1 MTLLHHLQHK
11 VQEMHPQKLT
21 DKHKN
26 VRKNIL
32 EVVGLNE
39 L

>member
-1 MTLLHHLQHK
+1 MTLFHHLQHK
-11 VQEMHPQKLT
+11 VEWMHPQKLIG
-21 DKHKN
+21 KHKN